1 MESLPTK
8 MKRPAAGIVVLSS
21 KSIVRSPRSKVT
33 LVPIQTARAV
43 TVSRIAFLLPPSW
56 PLLSPVERALIARV
70 TSITASRAITTIAIT
85 VRFEA
90 GTHVELNCGLVS
102 ATNTMPMMNRANTWN
117 CWTLPSTEDVP
128 SFATAHTRNC

>member
-1 MESLPTK
+1 MEILPTK

-43 TVSRIAFLLPPSW
+43 IVRRMAFLLPPSW
-56 PLLSPVERALIARV
+56 PLLSDESALIARV
-70 TSITASRAITTIAIT
+70 TSITASRAITTIAIGA
-85 VRFEA
+85 RFEA
-90 GTHVELNCGLVS
+90 GTHVELNCGRVS
-102 ATNTMPMMNRANTWN
+102 ATKTMPTMNRANTWN
-117 CWTLPSTEDVP
+117 CWILPSTEDIP